1 MAVLKTTSPVV
12 LPFAPTE
19 TPRNTVPSSRAS
31 TAGVDTPV
39 PRFALPHVA
48 ADAQSGR
55 RSFER
60 LPLHGLIRD
69 QFPGANIND
78 AREDCPCLFSNKQH
92 IVHAIEPGSLCR
104 EPNSSLKRPA
114 REGHSV
120 RGPMDES
127 QTLAGTGKGH
137 GVLADNIAGP
147 DHRNPDAAA
156 AARLFLAVAA
166 KNRDIVHGDAARFCN
181 GFAQAERRP

>member
-39 PRFALPHVA
+39 PRFALPRF
-48 ADAQSGR
+48 AQMREAGGAIYND
-55 RSFER
+55 

-78 AREDCPCLFSNKQH
+78 ARDDCPCFCPRFFQ
-92 IVHAIEPGSLCR
+92 
-104 EPNSSLKRPA
+104 RP
-114 REGHSV
+114 R
-120 RGPMDES
+120 
-127 QTLAGTGKGH
+127 T
-137 GVLADNIAGP
+137 
-147 DHRNPDAAA
+147 
-156 AARLFLAVAA
+156 
-166 KNRDIVHGDAARFCN
+166 FCMPY
-181 GFAQAERRP
+181 R